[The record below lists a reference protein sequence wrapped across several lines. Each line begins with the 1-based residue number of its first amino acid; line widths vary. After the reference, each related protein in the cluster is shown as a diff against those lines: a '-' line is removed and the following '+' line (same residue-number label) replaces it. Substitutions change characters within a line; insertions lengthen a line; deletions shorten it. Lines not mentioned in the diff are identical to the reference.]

1 MRLDLYLVEQ
11 KIALSRT
18 KAKDIILS
26 GKVKVSGKICLKPAF
41 EIKEEEVVCDLSE
54 DNYVGRGA
62 KKLKKAIEKFSV
74 DIEGKVC
81 LDVGAST
88 GGFTQYMLSKNAL
101 RVYAVDIGHGQ
112 LAEIIKEDK
121 RVVNLEG
128 TDIRTLSLN
137 EKCDFFAVDVS
148 FVSVTKVLL
157 QIYNLLNESG
167 EGVILIKPQFEAG
180 RENVGKKG
188 IVKDMKVHIKVIE
201 NILGFSEKIGF
212 FPRDLT
218 FSPITGGDGNI
229 EYTLYVKKE
238 KMDFLSSAESVV
250 YDAWRE
256 LK

>member
-26 GKVKVSGKICLKPAF
+26 GKVKVSGKTCLKPAF
-41 EIKEEEVVCDLSE
+41 EIKDEDVSCELS

-62 KKLKKAIEKFSV
+62 KKLKKAIEKFSIDV
-74 DIEGKVC
+74 EGKVC

-88 GGFTQYMLSKNAL
+88 GGFTQYMLSENAL

-112 LAEIIKEDK
+112 LADILKEDE

-128 TDIRTLSLN
+128 TDIRTLSLD

-157 QIYNLLNESG
+157 QIYNLLSESG

-180 RENVGKKG
+180 RENIGKNG
-188 IVKDMKVHIKVIE
+188 IVKDKKVHIKVIE
-201 NILGFSEKIGF
+201 NILEFSDKIGL

-229 EYTLYVKKE
+229 EYTLYVRKE
-238 KMDFLSSAESVV
+238 KMDFLSSAEDVV